1 MGDLPQYF
9 KFVRWMLT
17 SSLKSIHNNDMFKVK
32 GVKINE
38 VQNGKI
44 CQNTMCEIKEF
55 NQSCSVAIYLICY
68 SKLKS

>member
-1 MGDLPQYF
+1 
-9 KFVRWMLT
+9 
-17 SSLKSIHNNDMFKVK
+17 MFKVK

-68 SKLKS
+68 SKLKSWLSKKNVDRNDGKSWLLNY